1 MKIGVLKDFYFDFLT
16 FLKKKGFFKE
26 NNILIYSYENFGELE
41 IALKANLVD
50 IILSSNS
57 LIEEEKD
64 VYDEIIFIK
73 NAYKIFGTQFFLEK
87 LRKEDEIIKVGIP
100 QKNTKFKKYFY
111 SFYKNFYGKSEKIQ
125 WLELAD
131 YELGILF
138 ENNYIDF
145 AIVFEPITFKIIT
158 NRCASLVSHKN
169 KYEIPF
175 SFIYKR
181 ENFYN
186 SIGEQKI
193 LNFNLAISN
202 IRKSIIEENLLEQFL
217 SEKNSKYYYLK
228 TYISIFIQSFY
239 IDEKINSKQIN
250 KFNIDNKDFSNNEAI
265 NIKNETYI
273 NIYQAKDEKF
283 IIDHEL
289 IFMIKNEINKLI
301 QYGINQTPYCDI
313 GTLSELKILKILI
326 ENFKNRE
333 KIYKLKTLALKN
345 KNFILSEDLENRQ
358 QTLSDLFMQFR
369 ATSENLMIKNIQVEE
384 SIKEK
389 DRLIAIISHDL
400 KTPLSGILSMTQ
412 QLLEDEK
419 DESKRRK
426 LSIMLESGNTLFLL
440 INNLLENAKDVS
452 TSKRLDEKIFDFNKL
467 VYSVVSN
474 IKEKIKEKGIELKLD
489 YDDSIPKILIGD
501 SLKLN
506 QILYNLLGNSA
517 KFTNKGYIE
526 LKLKLLEKD
535 ISSCKLMIQVSDT
548 GIGISENKLE
558 HIFDPFV
565 QEDETIKEKY
575 GGTGLGLS
583 IVKDY
588 VELMG
593 GKIDA
598 KSEKNK
604 GTSFTIILTFS
615 LPKEKEN
622 AKDIT
627 KIQKYIVFNDAKI
640 LILEDNLINQEV
652 IKGYLSDYKSL
663 NLVFK
668 QNGKEGL
675 EEIEKDKY
683 DLILSD
689 IMMPEMDGKEFCINF
704 RKIDKVTP
712 LIALTAFN
720 SKEDIDELKR
730 IGFNSFI
737 SKPYTR
743 EELVGGISNY
753 ISVKEIIPEEKNLYE
768 LAEKSKNSE
777 KIDRFKKLFLEDL
790 KNRYDELKAGIE
802 NKDKDKIRFF
812 SHNLKGIAPTL
823 GFPQFAELA
832 EKASLLYKEDR
843 WDELVKIKEEFLE
856 MVDKIYNDL

>member
-1 MKIGVLKDFYFDFLT
+1 
-16 FLKKKGFFKE
+16 
-26 NNILIYSYENFGELE
+26 
-41 IALKANLVD
+41 
-50 IILSSNS
+50 
-57 LIEEEKD
+57 
-64 VYDEIIFIK
+64 
-73 NAYKIFGTQFFLEK
+73 
-87 LRKEDEIIKVGIP
+87 
-100 QKNTKFKKYFY
+100 
-111 SFYKNFYGKSEKIQ
+111 
-125 WLELAD
+125 
-131 YELGILF
+131 
-138 ENNYIDF
+138 
-145 AIVFEPITFKIIT
+145 
-158 NRCASLVSHKN
+158 
-169 KYEIPF
+169 
-175 SFIYKR
+175 
-181 ENFYN
+181 
-186 SIGEQKI
+186 
-193 LNFNLAISN
+193 
-202 IRKSIIEENLLEQFL
+202 
-217 SEKNSKYYYLK
+217 
-228 TYISIFIQSFY
+228 
-239 IDEKINSKQIN
+239 
-250 KFNIDNKDFSNNEAI
+250 
-265 NIKNETYI
+265 
-273 NIYQAKDEKF
+273 
-283 IIDHEL
+283 
-289 IFMIKNEINKLI
+289 I

-313 GTLSELKILKILI
+313 GSLLELKILKILI

-333 KIYKLKTLALKN
+333 KIYKLKTFALKN

-358 QTLSDLFMQFR
+358 QTLSDLFMQFK

-501 SLKLN
+501 LLKLN

-535 ISSCKLMIQVSDT
+535 ISSCMLMIQVSDT
-548 GIGISENKLE
+548 GIGISEDKLE

-593 GKIDA
+593 GKIDV

-627 KIQKYIVFNDAKI
+627 KIQKYLVFNDAKI

-743 EELVGGISNY
+743 EELVSGISNY
-753 ISVKEIIPEEKNLYE
+753 ISVKEIIPEEKKLYE
-768 LAEKSKNSE
+768 LAEKAKNSE

-802 NKDKDKIRFF
+802 NKDKEKIRFF